1 MLASHAGGNR
11 DLTVEAGTV
20 REALSTMRDA
30 VPGLRPLLDDE
41 GGHRRHHVKVF
52 YNEVQEDAIDDPGRA
67 ASDGD
72 EILVIQSVSGG

>member
-11 DLTVEAGTV
+11 DLTVEAATV
-20 REALSTMRDA
+20 GEALAAMRDA

-41 GGHRRHHVKVF
+41 DGRRRRHVKVF
-52 YNEVQEDAIDDPGRA
+52 YNEVQEDAIEEVGRA
-67 ASDGD
+67 ATDGD